1 MIFSFWH
8 YIYFLISYLI
18 CSIPFGLVIS
28 KIIAN
33 KDIREF
39 GSKNIGATNVARVI
53 GKKWGVLTFLLDGM
67 KGGIMVII
75 AKNFNM
81 SYYYD
86 YFLALVVLFCVLGH
100 IFPIYLKFRGG
111 KGVATTFICLLFFS
125 KIIAISAIII
135 WLATFVLTRTS
146 SLASLNSIFF
156 ATAIA
161 LQYGTKSQSI
171 LMIILC
177 ILIFYRHKTNIIN
190 LIKGKELK
198 FNTKNDKKR

>member
-18 CSIPFGLVIS
+18 CSIPFGLVVS

-33 KDIREF
+33 EDIREF

-135 WLATFVLTRTS
+135 WLATFVLTRAS

-161 LQYGTKSQSI
+161 LQYGAKSQSI